1 MNPNQTIEQLNE
13 VLASKVDS
21 MSNDISN
28 ITQKL
33 TDSDSLLSAAK
44 AELASFESFKAEAA
58 KEKETLVAALA
69 IAEEQLKT
77 LQASNKTVE
86 AKAASIVAA
95 CSADPVAI
103 SPNAETPAKAAQSI
117 LEQYNS
123 LSGNERLAFLAAN
136 KKAIWAAS
144 FKK

>member
-13 VLASKVDS
+13 VLASKVES
-21 MSNDISN
+21 MSNDMSN

-44 AELASFESFKAEAA
+44 AELASFESFKAEAT

>member
-13 VLASKVDS
+13 VLASKVES

-44 AELASFESFKAEAA
+44 AELASFESFKAEAT

-69 IAEEQLKT
+69 VAEEQLKT

-144 FKK
+144 FKN